1 MSKNKILKKVKFS
14 VIIPIYNRSFELNN
28 LLKSFQYQILKEFEV
43 IIIDDGS
50 EEDILSVINNFSDL
64 NINYFRIKNSERG
77 KARNIGFLKSSGM
90 YLNFFDSDD
99 IALKNHYQEA
109 LRIIYEQKY
118 PDIFHFSYQVKNFKN
133 NKISKKIFRNQN
145 INKDIFNHNMLSL
158 NSVFIKREIFEKNQF
173 SNNRSI
179 SGTEDWELWIRLLK
193 KYNIYSSS
201 IITSQINNNL
211 ERSVSKNN
219 FFELEKRV
227 KILINIFK
235 NKKNHSLTNNELN
248 RIKSELYMYLALF
261 SSTDISR
268 NKLDT
273 LKLMLYSIKLYNF
286 KIFTLRFFAIIK
298 KLILK

>member
-1 MSKNKILKKVKFS
+1 
-14 VIIPIYNRSFELNN
+14 
-28 LLKSFQYQILKEFEV
+28 
-43 IIIDDGS
+43 
-50 EEDILSVINNFSDL
+50 
-64 NINYFRIKNSERG
+64 
-77 KARNIGFLKSSGM
+77 
-90 YLNFFDSDD
+90 
-99 IALKNHYQEA
+99 
-109 LRIIYEQKY
+109 
-118 PDIFHFSYQVKNFKN
+118 
-133 NKISKKIFRNQN
+133 
-145 INKDIFNHNMLSL
+145 MLSL
-158 NSVFIKREIFEKNQF
+158 NSVFIKKIFEKNQF

-286 KIFTLRFFAIIK
+286 NIFTLRFFAIIK